1 MRSFCQG
8 MPPARPL
15 DRAGI
20 PGGWSR
26 NTWFISLPISYTT
39 RMLAQEVIEKKKHYK
54 QSSTELYQSLGNETE
69 TSIIFKEK
77 LITMVYIK

>member
-1 MRSFCQG
+1 MEREYLVDG
-8 MPPARPL
+8 
-15 DRAGI
+15 AGI
-20 PGGWSR
+20 HGGWSR

-69 TSIIFKEK
+69 ATISFKEK
-77 LITMVYIK
+77 LIMQV